1 VPRGYEIS
9 AQAEDDLLE
18 IWRYIA
24 RDSDKTADR
33 FLDRLNGKFVA
44 LARNPHTGRAR
55 PDLRPDLRSFPYGA
69 YLILY
74 RIVGDG
80 AEIVRVVHAARN
92 LDDLI

>member
-1 VPRGYEIS
+1 MPRAYQLS
-9 AQAEDDLLE
+9 AQAEEDLLE

-44 LARNPHTGRAR
+44 LARTPHTGRAR
-55 PDLRPDLRSFPYGA
+55 SDLRPDLRSFPYGS
-69 YLILY
+69 YIILY
-74 RIVGDG
+74 RIVGNG
-80 AEIVRVVHAARN
+80 IEIVRVVHAARN